1 MILPVV
7 AVPWIIGGLSA
18 AAGALGIKKGVDAKK
33 NYARARDIV
42 AEAQSDFENAKG
54 RLEKTKTKVSKSLA
68 DLGKLRLEVE
78 TKQMKRFVDVVKQVN
93 QASYKPITLGATSAL
108 VSLPELKEMETS
120 CYQAADL
127 MKDGIGAVSTG
138 VLVGVGASG
147 LASSIGVV
155 AGTGTAIGSLT
166 GVAATNATLAW
177 LGGGSL
183 AASGMG
189 MAGGAAILG
198 GAIAGPALA
207 VMGFAAAS
215 KSEKA
220 LTEAY
225 EQESEIRLII
235 EQVENGT
242 ALLTSIRE
250 RSEEMRAVISDLMTR
265 FSSVLDVC
273 EQMIEEK
280 HQAKLAIQTEWEEAG
295 AVKKVFRRL
304 KGQKPDDP
312 LDFTN
317 FSQEDK
323 DRYTILNLFG
333 VALYRM
339 IKVQVLDDEGLVTSE
354 SDQAVAEART
364 LLREK

>member
-1 MILPVV
+1 MILPVI

-33 NYARARDIV
+33 NYKRARDIV
-42 AEAQSDFENAKG
+42 AEAQSDFDDAKG
-54 RLEKTKTKVSKSLA
+54 RLEKTKTKASKSLA

-78 TKQMKRFVDVVKQVN
+78 TRQMKRFIDVVKQVN
-93 QASYKPITLGATSAL
+93 QASYKPITLGASSAL
-108 VSLPELKEMETS
+108 VSLPELKEMEAS
-120 CYQAADL
+120 SYQAADL
-127 MKDGIGAVSTG
+127 VKDGIGAVSSG

-155 AGTGTAIGSLT
+155 AGTGTAISTLT

-183 AASGMG
+183 AAGGMG

-207 VMGFAAAS
+207 IMGYAAAS

-225 EQESEIRLII
+225 EQESEIRMII
-235 EQVENGT
+235 EQVENGA

-250 RSEEMRAVISDLMTR
+250 RSEEMRAVITDLMKR
-265 FSSVLDVC
+265 FSSVLEIC
-273 EQMIEEK
+273 EHMIG
-280 HQAKLAIQTEWEEAG
+280 AKLQDKQVIQAEWEEAG
-295 AVKKVFRRL
+295 TFKKIYRRL
-304 KGQKPDDP
+304 KGQKPVDP
-312 LDFTN
+312 LDFVN
-317 FSQEDK
+317 FSQEEK
-323 DRYTILNLFG
+323 DSYTILNLFG

-339 IKVQVLDDEGLVTSE
+339 IKVKVLDDDGMVTGE
-354 SDQAVAEART
+354 SDEAVAEART
-364 LLREK
+364 LLRER

>member
-1 MILPVV
+1 MILPVI
-7 AVPWIIGGLSA
+7 AVPWILGGLSA

-33 NYARARDIV
+33 NYARAHDIV
-42 AEAQSDFENAKG
+42 AEAQSDFEDAKG
-54 RLEKTKTKVSKSLA
+54 RLEKTKSKASKSLA
-68 DLGKLRLEVE
+68 ALGKLRLEVE
-78 TKQMKRFVDVVKQVN
+78 TKQMKRFIDIVKQVN

-108 VSLPELKEMETS
+108 VSLPELKEMEAS
-120 CYQAADL
+120 SYQAADIV
-127 MKDGIGAVSTG
+127 KDGIGAVSSG

-155 AGTGTAIGSLT
+155 AGTGTAIGSLS

-183 AASGMG
+183 AAGGMG

-225 EQESEIRLII
+225 EQESEIRIMI

-250 RSEEMRAVISDLMTR
+250 RSEEMRTVISDLMKR
-265 FSSVLDVC
+265 FSGVLDVG
-273 EQMIEEK
+273 ELMIGEK
-280 HQAKLAIQTEWEEAG
+280 LQAKQAIQVEWDDAG
-295 AVKKVFRRL
+295 AIKKIFRRL
-304 KGQKPDDP
+304 KGQKPLDP
-312 LDFTN
+312 LDFTT
-317 FSQEDK
+317 FSQGEK
-323 DRYTILNLFG
+323 DNYTILNLFG

-339 IKVQVLDDEGLVTSE
+339 IKVKVLDDEGLITAD

-364 LLREK
+364 LLREQ